1 MDIEPESWFDVS
13 CLAQV
18 GLLPAAQDVF
28 LDACRK
34 PLAPDTRAIS
44 HPISLDH
51 KFYKSG
57 AVLTVLCC
65 HSAAITKG
73 EQVLW
78 HDQYIKSAAELCQWE
93 AIAECVSHRHPAS
106 AECTE

>member
-1 MDIEPESWFDVS
+1 M
-13 CLAQV
+13 QV

-34 PLAPDTRAIS
+34 PLAPDTRAQLTTRFPSIIS
-44 HPISLDH
+44 PVIAVLW
-51 KFYKSG
+51 SG
-57 AVLTVLCC
+57 AVLTVLCLYT
-65 HSAAITKG
+65 AAITKG

-93 AIAECVSHRHPAS
+93 AIAECVSRQCPAS
-106 AECTE
+106 A

>member
-1 MDIEPESWFDVS
+1 M
-13 CLAQV
+13 

-34 PLAPDTRAIS
+34 PLAPDTRKCFMPVFCLATNVVAPCWYADGTEAGQCNLVGLLS
-44 HPISLDH
+44 SQCTTDSSVGP
-51 KFYKSG
+51 Y
-57 AVLTVLCC
+57 
-65 HSAAITKG
+65 AAITKG

-93 AIAECVSHRHPAS
+93 AIAE
-106 AECTE
+106 